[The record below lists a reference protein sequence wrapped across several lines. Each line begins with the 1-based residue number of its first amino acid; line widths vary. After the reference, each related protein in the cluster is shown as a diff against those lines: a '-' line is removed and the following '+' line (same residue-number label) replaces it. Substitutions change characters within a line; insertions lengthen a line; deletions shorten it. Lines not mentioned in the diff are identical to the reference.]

1 MLGHPRGAQLH
12 SGDYSYLLSMLR
24 RLDVRTAQHRILVS
38 AINWQSLY
46 DLVGRMI
53 TLSIVIVD
61 AWNLR
66 LSVVLADL
74 PIGDFFPVVERSP
87 PGRARQPPPPR
98 SNQPWMIRTSDPAA
112 VLLRGPGP
120 VLSFISPI

>member
-1 MLGHPRGAQLH
+1 
-12 SGDYSYLLSMLR
+12 MLR

-46 DLVGRMI
+46 DLPGRMI

-87 PGRARQPPPPR
+87 PGRARQPPPPTIKSTMDDPNIGSSSR
-98 SNQPWMIRTSDPAA
+98 FAKRPWSSSLFYLAHLKGQDC
-112 VLLRGPGP
+112 L
-120 VLSFISPI
+120 

>member
-1 MLGHPRGAQLH
+1 
-12 SGDYSYLLSMLR
+12 MLR
-24 RLDVRTAQHRILVS
+24 RLDVRTVQHRILVS
-38 AINWQSLY
+38 AINCQSLY
-46 DLVGRMI
+46 DLLGRMI
-53 TLSIVIVD
+53 PLSIVIVD

-87 PGRARQPPPPR
+87 PGRARQPPRR